1 MQHGEGEGPN
11 TIVKQGVGNLFWISR
26 NWSNIQYHVIW
37 VLEYLGLRNLVHI
50 KSLLRV
56 EIPTVYMGECTI
68 SKDLKLIVGRQH
80 VLHPSTRS
88 DRPSRPN
95 RPNRPSFPPLLEPHT
110 QPQSTMQFEP
120 CGPRL
125 SSSQIVGGGGWTS
138 GSCICS

>member
-56 EIPTVYMGECTI
+56 GKSLLYTWE
-68 SKDLKLIVGRQH
+68 SAQ
-80 VLHPSTRS
+80 
-88 DRPSRPN
+88 
-95 RPNRPSFPPLLEPHT
+95 FPKT
-110 QPQSTMQFEP
+110 
-120 CGPRL
+120 
-125 SSSQIVGGGGWTS
+125 
-138 GSCICS
+138 